1 MKTIKQA
8 VRTLLL
14 FMLIFCNVGV
24 YAQRKEVS
32 YFNDSVEICP
42 LADKELIDSCY
53 YLLDRNMMLET
64 EGVYGQIAILD
75 APTSEVLAWA
85 SLEKLLDG
93 ECEGCGDMVY
103 VPFKKKVC
111 STDIFVPFIAARCL
125 EESNTPLGRMVDTGC
140 GIFEVN
146 DSLKIRDH
154 NWRRGGYGTVTFKK
168 QVCFTDVFVPF
179 IAAKCLEKSNTSLG
193 KIVDTGCGILEINDS
208 LKIRDHNWRRG
219 GYGTVTFKKA
229 LLMKSRIGM
238 YKAFTTM
245 PNGTDLWRQ
254 ACDTTAKSNAIELAM
269 TFNQKYHPKSS
280 LEYVKKIATG
290 IFEKKGIQHRL
301 APEGVKLAGMYNIR
315 QSDDNKRTSDEFTFV
330 GCFPADNPKYTIG
343 MVVIRPHKLPAN
355 IGMLSKEVN
364 QLIEWLMNRN
374 K

>member
-1 MKTIKQA
+1 MKTIKQT
-8 VRTLLL
+8 VRTLLV
-14 FMLIFCNVGV
+14 FMLISCNVGA
-24 YAQRKEVS
+24 YAQRNEVS
-32 YFNDSVEICP
+32 YFNDSVDICP

-53 YLLDRNMMLET
+53 CLLDRNMMLET
-64 EGVYGQIAILD
+64 EGVYGQIAVLD
-75 APTSEVLAWA
+75 ATTSEVLAWA

-93 ECEGCGDMVY
+93 ECQWCGDMVY

-111 STDIFVPFIAARCL
+111 SADIFVTFIAARCL
-125 EESNTPLGRMVDTGC
+125 EESNTPLRRMVDTEC
-140 GIFEVN
+140 GIFEV
-146 DSLKIRDH
+146 
-154 NWRRGGYGTVTFKK
+154 
-168 QVCFTDVFVPF
+168 
-179 IAAKCLEKSNTSLG
+179 
-193 KIVDTGCGILEINDS
+193 NDS

-245 PNGTDLWRQ
+245 PNGADLWRLT
-254 ACDTTAKSNAIELAM
+254 CDTTAKSNAIELAM
-269 TFNQKYHPKSS
+269 TFNQIYHQKSS
-280 LEYVKKIATG
+280 LGYVKKIATG

-330 GCFPADNPKYTIG
+330 GCFPAGNPKYTIG